1 MDKYWI
7 VKKCIDEMDYFG
19 LLASGAPNDE
29 FEEEVKKIA
38 AGITDSSTMQEIAGI
53 IAEIFDKSFGNG
65 EQPNVFMDCAEK
77 IYSGLQAQKNIKF
90 YETIDST
97 NIAAK
102 QEAQKGAPSGTLIV
116 ADRQTAGR
124 GRRGRSWSSPAGTNI
139 YCTLILRPDFA
150 QDKAS
155 MLTLLM
161 ALSVVRGV
169 QKTLQADTTDIA
181 DGEEEAIQWD
191 KAFVEKATR
200 LDRVFAVEGEDKT
213 VQADKVSVTDKR
225 GEALGIK
232 DSTVASAEKK
242 FPSIGIKWPNDV
254 VVDGKKICGILTE
267 LSTESDG
274 GWYVVIG
281 VGINVGRQDFAP
293 ELADKATSL
302 ETEFGRKFSRSLL
315 LAHIMEVFEEDYD
328 LFCRQGSLV
337 GMKERYE
344 QLLVNKD
351 REVTVLDPKGEYQG
365 IARGIN
371 EEGELL
377 VELPDGKVTQVCA
390 GEVSVRGIYGYV

>member
-1 MDKYWI
+1 MGT
-7 VKKCIDEMDYFG
+7 M
-19 LLASGAPNDE
+19 
-29 FEEEVKKIA
+29 EETA
-38 AGITDSSTMQEIAGI
+38 YGQQEIA
-53 IAEIFDKSFGNG
+53 DKMQTSWAG
-65 EQPNVFMDCAEK
+65 K
-77 IYSGLQAQKNIKF
+77 KIKF
-90 YETIDST
+90 YESIDST

-102 QEAQKGAPSGTLIV
+102 QEAEKGAPSGTLIV
-116 ADRQTAGR
+116 ADMQTAGR

-139 YCTLILRPDFA
+139 YYTLILRPDFA

-161 ALSVVRGV
+161 ALSVVKGLK
-169 QKTLQADTTDIA
+169 KTLQADETDTTDQ
-181 DGEEEAIQWD
+181 EEEAIQPD
-191 KAFVEKATR
+191 EAFVEKATR
-200 LDRVFAVEGEDKT
+200 LDRVFAVEGGDKILS
-213 VQADKVSVTDKR
+213 ADKKEIVQIDK
-225 GEALGIK
+225 AFAAI
-232 DSTVASAEKK
+232 S
-242 FPSIGIKWPNDV
+242 IKWPNDV
-254 VVDGKKICGILTE
+254 VANGKKICGILTE
-267 LSTESDG
+267 MGIESDG

-302 ETEFGRKFSRSLL
+302 EAEFGRKFSRSLL
-315 LAHIMEVFEEDYD
+315 LAHIMEAFEKDYD
-328 LFCRQGSLV
+328 LFCRQGSLA
-337 GMKERYE
+337 GLKERYE

-377 VELPDGKVTQVCA
+377 VELPDGKIAQVCA